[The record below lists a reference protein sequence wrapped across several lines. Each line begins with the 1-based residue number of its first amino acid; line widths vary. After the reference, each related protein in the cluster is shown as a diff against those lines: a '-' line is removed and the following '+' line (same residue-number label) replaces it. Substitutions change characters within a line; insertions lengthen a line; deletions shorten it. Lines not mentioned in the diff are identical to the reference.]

1 MVKVS
6 DISKIPIDTSING
19 EDYLLG
25 TDSDS
30 NLKTKS
36 FKIKDLITFI
46 ATHISG
52 GGNILDESLRN
63 AINEL
68 KAEIQALK
76 VILQSDDTDL
86 DELQEIVN
94 YIKQNKHILSV
105 LSINNIAGLEE
116 ALNNKAN
123 VNHTHSYNDL
133 TDKPT
138 NFLEKGDY
146 SGTGKDLSDAIDTK
160 VDKEEGKS
168 LSSND
173 FTNHYKQKLDSL
185 QNVDISGKL
194 DKGTYTGN
202 AKDLENLINT
212 KVTKEPGKS
221 LISDSEKADIL
232 ANKNKRV
239 VDFTITGDVDKI
251 FTLIYNDGST
261 KAKNFTDIVGQ
272 ASADVML
279 NSLNFNKD
287 TGVLTGVRSDGR
299 QITVDLNGR
308 FALLNHTHAWNDITG
323 KPATFPPSPHT
334 HVVNWNDV
342 QNKPDLSQLGAKP
355 IIKVTVDTPSATKDK
370 IGTTTSGNYVPKE
383 GDELVVEFT
392 EGTWVNS
399 PTLDIDGSGAKN
411 IMLSGRNP
419 DRNNLS
425 IGNTGQDKTVRLW
438 YDGTN
443 YQLYGA
449 TINTTYGIIPQQ
461 ALENENNN
469 YSYLISG
476 AVVAWIRNWAN
487 IIGKPFKLIGNV
499 LNAVNPTNENE
510 LIPIKAKGF
519 KTDGGT
525 NNEVLLA
532 NGTVAN
538 LGTNKHATISTKGL
552 DPNKYYL
559 CTFQL
564 RSDVRYRFIFMNAL
578 YGNKPVW
585 ATQHDNGFSLYYE
598 FEVTGDGWGTIN
610 NDLKERL
617 FNFSWVSESPISST
631 SQMTKSS
638 NQYVYLRGDAI
649 YHVNYENTK
658 GFLVEFIL
666 HNTPGDFTASYESI
680 PKIVDSITTPNTN
693 NYYNRRDLLVF
704 KGVDVTGNDWTAHG
718 WISSNT
724 IFLKGGGNKTI
735 RLHQLENHT
744 IMSFK
749 KCYDSGTITFVCQG
763 KTIVMRGADAFNG
776 ADGSNAVISIVNNK
790 CYIDI
795 NNYE

>member
-1 MVKVS
+1 MGYKVNPVTGEMS
-6 DISKIPIDTSING
+6 EYIFEIGGIMALRNFTARTIGERLIIESATNANFVLLDAFVGEVQIDGVVYDDPIAAQEALQRLVFNPHVPVLMTLAQQQL
-19 EDYLLG
+19 LLG
-25 TDSDS
+25 
-30 NLKTKS
+30 
-36 FKIKDLITFI
+36 
-46 ATHISG
+46 
-52 GGNILDESLRN
+52 
-63 AINEL
+63 
-68 KAEIQALK
+68 AL
-76 VILQSDDTDL
+76 Q
-86 DELQEIVN
+86 
-94 YIKQNKHILSV
+94 
-105 LSINNIAGLEE
+105 
-116 ALNNKAN
+116 
-123 VNHTHSYNDL
+123 
-133 TDKPT
+133 
-138 NFLEKGDY
+138 KGSY
-146 SGTGKDLSDAIDTK
+146 SGTASEL
-160 VDKEEGKS
+160 
-168 LSSND
+168 
-173 FTNHYKQKLDSL
+173 KQH
-185 QNVDISGKL
+185 
-194 DKGTYTGN
+194 
-202 AKDLENLINT
+202 LETLINN
-212 KVTKEPGKS
+212 KVTQEPGKG
-221 LISDSEKADIL
+221 LISDSEKTDI
-232 ANKNKRV
+232 AENKKKRV
-239 VDFTITGDVDKI
+239 IDFTITGDVDKI

-272 ASADVML
+272 ALADVML

-287 TGVLTGVRSDGR
+287 TGVLTGVRSDGQ
-299 QITVDLNGR
+299 QITADQNGR
-308 FALLNHTHAWNDITG
+308 WALLNHTHAWNDITG
-323 KPATFPPSPHT
+323 KPATFPPSSHT

-342 QNKPDLSQLGAKP
+342 QNKPDLSQLGAKSV
-355 IIKVTVDTPSATKDK
+355 IKVTVDTASHLKDK
-370 IGTTTSGNYVPKE
+370 IGTTTAGNYVPQE
-383 GDELVVEFT
+383 GDELVVDFT
-392 EGTWVNS
+392 NGTWVNNV
-399 PTLDIDGSGAKN
+399 TLNIDGSGVKN
-411 IMLSGRNP
+411 VKLVGKNV
-419 DRNNLS
+419 DRNHLS
-425 IGNTGQDKTVRLW
+425 VSPNVENKIVRMW
-438 YDGTN
+438 YDGSY
-443 YQLYGA
+443 YQMYGA
-449 TINTTYGIIPQQ
+449 TVNTTYGNMTIEH
-461 ALENENNN
+461 ARENTTTT
-469 YSYLISG
+469 SAFLVS
-476 AVVAWIRNWAN
+476 AQLLAWVRNWAN
-487 IIGKPFKLIGNV
+487 ILEKPFKLIGKE
-499 LNAVNPTNENE
+499 LNIVNPTNENE
-510 LIPIKAKGF
+510 FIPIKAKGF
-519 KTDGGT
+519 KTEGGT
-525 NNEVLLA
+525 NNQVLLA
-532 NGTVAN
+532 DGTVAN